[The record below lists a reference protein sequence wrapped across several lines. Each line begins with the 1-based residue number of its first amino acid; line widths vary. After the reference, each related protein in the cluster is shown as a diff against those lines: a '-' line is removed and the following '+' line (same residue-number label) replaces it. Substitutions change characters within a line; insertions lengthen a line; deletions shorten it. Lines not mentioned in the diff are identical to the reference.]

1 MLEFIFSQ
9 YKGVETHLIV
19 LEAFGV
25 IFGLFSV
32 IFSKKRNIL
41 VYPTGIVSTIIYV
54 YLLWKSV
61 LYGDMLINA
70 YYTIMSIY
78 GWWIWSKNM
87 KNEASL
93 EVKIEITRLKEWIF
107 CFYLGL
113 FSVIFVGLVYYFKPF
128 FRNNFSAEGVTFSFE
143 YFVWTDYVDILTTSI
158 FLIGMWLM
166 AQRKIENWIFWIVG
180 DIISVP
186 LYYHK
191 GLVFS
196 SIQYIIFTIIAWL
209 ALKEW
214 RKNYNKQISI

>member
-9 YKGVETHLIV
+9 YKGVETDLII
-19 LEAFGV
+19 LEALGV

-54 YLLWKSV
+54 YLLWKSM

-78 GWWIWSKNM
+78 GWWIWGKNM
-87 KNEASL
+87 KNKTSL
-93 EVKIEITRLKEWIF
+93 EVKIEIIRLKECFF
-107 CFYLGL
+107 CFCLGL
-113 FSVIFVGLVYYFKPF
+113 FSIIFVGVVYYFKPF
-128 FRNNFSAEGVTFSFE
+128 FKNNFSAEGVTFSFE
-143 YFVWTDYVDILTTSI
+143 YFAWTDYIDILTTSI

-180 DIISVP
+180 NIISVP
-186 LYYHK
+186 LYYYK

-196 SIQYIIFTIIAWL
+196 SIQYIVFTIIAWL

-214 RKNYNKQISI
+214 RKNYNKQIST

>member
-19 LEAFGV
+19 LDAIGA

-70 YYTIMSIY
+70 YYTIMNIY

-87 KNEASL
+87 KNEASS

-128 FRNNFSAEGVTFSFE
+128 FKNNFSAQGVTFSFE

-166 AQRKIENWIFWIVG
+166 VRRKIENWIFWIVG